1 MREYLFEPAVS
12 AAIRKSALIRS
23 RPRFSVAPISL

>member
-12 AAIRKSALIRS
+12 AAIRDSGLIRS
-23 RPRFSVAPISL
+23 RQRLSAAPISL